1 MAGQRAAVSGA
12 LGVAGVAAS
21 SLSYVECHATGT
33 LIGDGIEARAL
44 TDALA
49 ASDAG
54 AAAAASRGTFIS
66 LGSIK
71 GNLGHANAAAGVT
84 GLHKALLC
92 LSRAELVPTAH
103 FAKLNRNVHLAGTPL
118 AVHQAGAVPWARHTF
133 SELSRNPLGTS
144 SRPGLCRGRGR
155 QACRE
160 RPARRRA
167 AAASPPS
174 ASGAPMCT

>member
-49 ASDAG
+49 ASDA
-54 AAAAASRGTFIS
+54 AAAARGTFIS

-103 FAKLNRNVHLAGTPL
+103 FAKLNRN
-118 AVHQAGAVPWARHTF
+118 
-133 SELSRNPLGTS
+133 ELGEVILEE
-144 SRPGLCRGRGR
+144 
-155 QACRE
+155 A
-160 RPARRRA
+160 
-167 AAASPPS
+167 
-174 ASGAPMCT
+174 